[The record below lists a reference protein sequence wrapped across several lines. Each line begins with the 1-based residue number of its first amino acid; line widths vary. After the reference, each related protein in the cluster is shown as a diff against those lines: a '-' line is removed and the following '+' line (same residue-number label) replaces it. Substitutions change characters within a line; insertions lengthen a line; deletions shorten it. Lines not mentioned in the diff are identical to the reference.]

1 MGALSSGKIV
11 EVLFEKAIE
20 TYEHQMSMLDRVTVF
35 KPNEADYQNANN
47 VVWRPVQ
54 QHAPIKE
61 GWDLSSDDGGII
73 ELNYPATLETPKNDK
88 FVQRADNLRDMGF
101 WERRGE
107 QSGMKQASFLNQRL
121 AQLIR
126 EQGSLFYRSGDNGYD
141 FVAEA
146 RALLNERQVSQ
157 MGDSTFILNNRD
169 QRRLAKDL
177 ADRGTLTGR
186 PENAY
191 ENAMIGNAA
200 GFDILE
206 GSYLGNLAGGASPDT
221 TVTATLSFEPESVQ
235 TQGGVELNVDY
246 RRAIIPVAASASY
259 NVGDKISFRNGSD
272 TVNSVSLTDKQNT
285 GNAMTFTVISKP
297 NGTSLEVFPKPI
309 ALDDSSLNAEAL
321 AYANVHTQ
329 ISANAVVTRLNT
341 DASARSNIFWAKD
354 SIEVV
359 GGDAPIHLLSE
370 FGGMKV
376 ISSTMSNG
384 QTMYMAY
391 DGNINSLNFTCR
403 LFTWWGLVNAR
414 PDANGVAVHTG

>member
-20 TYEHQMSMLDRVTVF
+20 TYEHQMSMLERVTVF

-73 ELNYPATLETPKNDK
+73 ELNYPATLEQPKNDK

-121 AQLIR
+121 AQLVR
-126 EQGSLFYRSGDNGYD
+126 NQGSLFYRSGDNGYD
-141 FVAEA
+141 FIAEA
-146 RALLNERQVSQ
+146 RALLNERQVAQ

-177 ADRGTLTGR
+177 ADRGTLSGR
-186 PENAY
+186 PEKTY
-191 ENAMIGNAA
+191 DSSMIGNVA
-200 GFDILE
+200 GFDVLE
-206 GSYLGNLAGGASPDT
+206 ANYLGNLLGGATPDT
-221 TVTATLSFEPESVQ
+221 TVTATLAFEPESTQ

-246 RRAIIPVAASASY
+246 RRAIIPVADSSSY
-259 NVGDKISFRNGSD
+259 NVGDKISFLNGS
-272 TVNSVSLTDKQNT
+272 TPVNAIGLTDKENT

-297 NGTSLEVFPKPI
+297 NGTQLEVFPKPI
-309 ALDDSSLNAEAL
+309 ALGTAGLSAEAL
-321 AYANVHTQ
+321 AYANVDTQ
-329 ISANAVVTRLNT
+329 IASGAIVRRLNT
-341 DASARSNIFWAKD
+341 DATARSNIFWAKD
-354 SIEVV
+354 SIEVI

-391 DGNINSLNFTCR
+391 DGDINSLNFTCR